1 MAKMSH
7 RTARRTVESPA
18 RKALARLA
26 SRGENNDRQKVVA
39 VMERTATKTTASTVD
54 PTAERREVEARR
66 IAAAAQSTK
75 SIVVIQRV
83 AAMVTTTATEDIRI
97 QRRSLVASAVAHRKA
112 RARTRLDQ
120 RPLFRLQV
128 VERSL
133 ASVTR
138 RRPSRKS
145 RRAESRPSNSRRRM
159 AEQCSLLQPTTRY
172 TFLNTFLSNQIT
184 TNLFHPPQNIYSEK
198 KQSH

>member
-1 MAKMSH
+1 MSH
-7 RTARRTVESPA
+7 KTARRTVESPA
-18 RKALARLA
+18 RKALARLV

-39 VMERTATKTTASTVD
+39 VMERTATRRTTKTTASTVD

-66 IAAAAQSTK
+66 IAAAAQNTK

-112 RARTRLDQ
+112 RARTRLDR

-128 VERSL
+128 VEKSL

-145 RRAESRPSNSRRRM
+145 RRAENRPSNSRRRM

-172 TFLNTFLSNQIT
+172 TFF
-184 TNLFHPPQNIYSEK
+184 
-198 KQSH
+198 